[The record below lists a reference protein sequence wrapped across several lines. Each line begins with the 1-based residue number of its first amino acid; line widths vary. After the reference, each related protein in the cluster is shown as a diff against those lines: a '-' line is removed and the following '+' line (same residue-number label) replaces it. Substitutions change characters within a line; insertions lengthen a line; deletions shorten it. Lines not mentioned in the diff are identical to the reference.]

1 MSKSPAQALLEKA
14 DKKANSLSAWF
25 SSANSK
31 WEEAGDLFQE
41 AANAFKVDKIKEISE
56 AANAW
61 GNAAKAYKMGFPQRT
76 LPAVCAA
83 LCSVLTGT
91 LAVAVQAFSRMITHL
106 TYSGRFRQAAERE
119 KDVAQVHLR
128 ENNDLRKACESYE
141 RAADWYAQ
149 EDAVVMAHACYKDA
163 ADLHADLEEYPQA
176 IVGYEK
182 VAEYS
187 LSSNLTKYGV
197 KEYWLRSG
205 LCSLA
210 MRNDTVSANRNFG
223 KYSGQDPSYPRTRE
237 AKFVQNLIKAVEAG
251 DSEAFTA
258 AVVEFDEVIKLDNW
272 KTGMLLKIKRTL
284 QAADRDVDP
293 GIM

>member
-61 GNAAKAYKMGFPQRT
+61 GNAAKAYKMGFPQRA

-187 LSSNLTKYGV
+187 LSSNLTSMASRNIGCDPGFA
-197 KEYWLRSG
+197 LLPCG
-205 LCSLA
+205 ICCSQ
-210 MRNDTVSANRNFG
+210 DTVSANRNFG

-237 AKFVQNLIKAVEAG
+237 AKFVQNLIKANPNRTWVYG
-251 DSEAFTA
+251 MSCA
-258 AVVEFDEVIKLDNW
+258 ASIQSIRDDTRVVVAPSRRSWSK
-272 KTGMLLKIKRTL
+272 K
-284 QAADRDVDP
+284 
-293 GIM
+293 